1 VGKRFLHILFLSVV
15 FSGFSQPVHIE
26 NQLSGTQFVILPKSE
41 VNLQA
46 EDFSGKFSNVKG
58 RVSLSLDSNKVN
70 GFDLVIDVNS
80 LELEIPGMTKHA
92 KSSDFFDVTSFPT
105 ITFFGD
111 SVTNLADTY
120 TVHGTMTSKGI
131 SKVMSIPFKIS
142 ELKGETLTI
151 NAVFKI
157 VRSEFQIGAA
167 DAVSDEVRINTK
179 LLAKK
184 SK

>member
-1 VGKRFLHILFLSVV
+1 
-15 FSGFSQPVHIE
+15 
-26 NQLSGTQFVILPKSE
+26 
-41 VNLQA
+41 
-46 EDFSGKFSNVKG
+46 
-58 RVSLSLDSNKVN
+58 
-70 GFDLVIDVNS
+70 
-80 LELEIPGMTKHA
+80 MTKHA

-111 SVTNLADTY
+111 SVTNVADSY

-131 SKVMSIPFKIS
+131 SKAISIPFNIS

-167 DAVSDEVRINTK
+167 DAVSDEVTINAK
-179 LLAKK
+179 LQAKK
-184 SK
+184 SE

>member
-1 VGKRFLHILFLSVV
+1 MGKQFWAFLFLSVV
-15 FSGFSQPVHIE
+15 FSGFSQPVITE
-26 NQLSGTQFVILPKSE
+26 NQLSGVHFVILPKSE
-41 VNLQA
+41 VNLQS

-58 RVSLSLDSNKVN
+58 RVSLSLETNVVN

-80 LELEIPGMTKHA
+80 LVLEIPGMTKHA
-92 KSSDFFDVTSFPT
+92 KSSDFFDVNSFPT

-111 SVTNLADTY
+111 SVTNDMDSY

-131 SKVMSIPFKIS
+131 SKAMSIPFKIS
-142 ELKGETLTI
+142 EVKEETFTV
-151 NAVFKI
+151 NAVFTI

-167 DAVSDEVRINTK
+167 DAVSDEVTINTK

>member
-1 VGKRFLHILFLSVV
+1 MGKLLLYIVLLTVV

-46 EDFSGKFSNVKG
+46 EDFLGKFSNVKG

-80 LELEIPGMTKHA
+80 LELEISGMTKHA

-111 SVTNLADTY
+111 SVTNSSDSY
-120 TVHGTMTSKGI
+120 TVHGTMTSKGT
-131 SKVMSIPFKIS
+131 SKAMSIPFKIS
-142 ELKGETLTI
+142 EVKGETFTI
-151 NAVFKI
+151 NATFKI
-157 VRSEFQIGAA
+157 IRSEFQIGAA
-167 DAVSDEVRINTK
+167 DAVSDEVTINAK
-179 LLAKK
+179 LLVKK

>member
-1 VGKRFLHILFLSVV
+1 MGKRLLYIIFLTGV
-15 FSGFSQPVHIE
+15 FSGFSQPVLTE
-26 NQLSGTQFVILPKSE
+26 NQLLGTQFVILPKSE

-58 RVSLSLDSNKVN
+58 RVSLSVDSNTVN

-92 KSSDFFDVTSFPT
+92 KSSDFFDVASFPS

-111 SVTNLADTY
+111 SVTNDIDFF
-120 TVHGTMTSKGI
+120 TVHGMMTSKGI
-131 SKVMSIPFKIS
+131 SKAMSIPFMIS
-142 ELKGETLTI
+142 EVKGETFTI
-151 NAVFKI
+151 YAVFTI
-157 VRSEFQIGAA
+157 VRSEFQIGSA
-167 DAVSDEVRINTK
+167 DAVSDEVTINTK

>member
-1 VGKRFLHILFLSVV
+1 VGKRFLYILFLSVG
-15 FSGFSQPVHIE
+15 FSGLSQPVQTRT
-26 NQLSGTQFVILPKSE
+26 QLSGTQFVILPKSE
-41 VNLQA
+41 VDLQA
-46 EDFSGKFSNVKG
+46 EDFSGKFSNLKG

-111 SVTNLADTY
+111 SVTNSSDSY
-120 TVHGTMTSKGI
+120 TVHGTMTSKGT
-131 SKVMSIPFKIS
+131 SKAMSIPFKIS
-142 ELKGETLTI
+142 EVKGETFTI
-151 NAVFKI
+151 NATFKI
-157 VRSEFQIGAA
+157 IRSEFQIGAA
-167 DAVSDEVRINTK
+167 DAVSDEVTINTK

>member
-1 VGKRFLHILFLSVV
+1 MGKRLLYLISLTVV
-15 FSGFSQPVHIE
+15 FSGFSQPVLTE
-26 NQLSGTQFVILPKSE
+26 NQLSGKQFLILPKSE

-58 RVSLSLDSNKVN
+58 RVSLSMDSNKVN

-111 SVTNLADTY
+111 SVTNVTDSY

-131 SKVMSIPFKIS
+131 SKAISIPFNIS

-167 DAVSDEVRINTK
+167 DAVSDEVTINAK
-179 LLAKK
+179 LQAKK
-184 SK
+184 SE